1 MASPNPGQ
9 VPYAV
14 GRGQRLKELVENRVC
29 RAGPHS
35 ELSIYDTYAPAREVS
50 LSSGELLYCGMIS
63 GRKILHGRSEF
74 EAEFLPRESFV
85 MAPGETV
92 AIDFPDA
99 SMQTPTSCLT
109 IEISRQRV
117 ARICDSLN
125 QHSPLDADFGDWRFR
140 PENLIHTPHSL
151 ATQSLLERLVETF
164 FENATDRDL
173 LIDLGVSELVVRMLR
188 YQTRAF
194 LLSYCQTTPDANGL
208 TMAIQH
214 LRENLGKPFDIDQ
227 LCRLACM
234 SRTRFF
240 NAFKKHVG
248 CSPAEFHQQLRM
260 QEACSRLRGGESV
273 TAVCY
278 ALGYQNLSHFSRR
291 FHQFFGVSP
300 RRYQQRSRQG
310 ILDEVRG
317 QPSDGSRA
325 GA

>member
-1 MASPNPGQ
+1 VPGSNSGQ
-9 VPYAV
+9 AQPVV
-14 GRGQRLKELVENRVC
+14 GQGQRLRELVENRVC

-63 GRKILHGRSEF
+63 GRKILHGRSKF

-92 AIDFPDA
+92 EIDFPDA
-99 SMQTPTSCLT
+99 SMQSPTSCLT
-109 IEISRQRV
+109 IEITRQRI

-125 QHSPLDADFGDWRFR
+125 QHSPLEPDFGEWHFR
-140 PENLIHTPHSL
+140 PDSLIHTPHSL
-151 ATQSLLERLVETF
+151 ATQALLERMVETF

-194 LLSYCQTTPDANGL
+194 LLAYCQTTPDANGL
-208 TMAIQH
+208 TAALHH
-214 LRENLGKPFDIDQ
+214 LKENLDGPLNIDH

-240 NAFKKHVG
+240 TAFKKHVG

-260 QEACSRLRGGESV
+260 QEACARLRGGESV
-273 TAVCY
+273 TSICY

-300 RRYQQRSRQG
+300 RRYQQRARQG
-310 ILDEVRG
+310 ILDGVRTL
-317 QPSDGSRA
+317 PEI